1 MTAVVGVPKIQC
13 NYNPAAWVLEVSS
26 MSVEKQLGID
36 FSQVYRAS
44 SLYRDLNIMVEQL
57 SKPSPSSKRL
67 HFASRI
73 SAKPRSRTCSTSQ
86 AFYILQGKRFI
97 RMYSSHVYS
106 LAQVAIEVPYIN
118 IQAVICGMITYLAI
132 GFYLLV
138 YKLLCKFGGGGYCV
152 IEFAQLPG
160 LYMRCLQIHM
170 GVFLKDYF
178 SFQHGEL
185 LLVAAILVA
194 LPLLFASLSVIST
207 TKVNLPKR

>member
-1 MTAVVGVPKIQC
+1 MKVLQWWTYSITSRDEVIIRLEAIGKEKERIPGVPKIQC

-44 SLYRDLNIMVEQL
+44 SLYR
-57 SKPSPSSKRL
+57 
-67 HFASRI
+67 
-73 SAKPRSRTCSTSQ
+73 
-86 AFYILQGKRFI
+86 
-97 RMYSSHVYS
+97 
-106 LAQVAIEVPYIN
+106 
-118 IQAVICGMITYLAI
+118 
-132 GFYLLV
+132 
-138 YKLLCKFGGGGYCV
+138 KFGGGGYCV

-207 TKVNLPKR
+207 TKVNLQKR